1 MIFKYICRN
10 LWSTYFNVT
19 LYIFLI
25 AIANVFQM
33 SFKNTIN
40 IRIKKYL
47 FLESMFK
54 IHNNYFEAIFVRFF
68 FITGKTCNTFPIFCK
83 LQNISKIFTLVNTTT
98 LLFDDQQLHLLNIYG
113 ILCRNNISFNN

>member
-1 MIFKYICRN
+1 MIFKYIYRN

-40 IRIKKYL
+40 IKIKKYIS
-47 FLESMFK
+47 LESMFK
-54 IHNNYFEAIFVRFF
+54 IHDNYFEVIFVQFF
-68 FITGKTCNTFPIFCK
+68 FITGKTCNTFPILCK
-83 LQNISKIFTLVNTTT
+83 LQKISKIFTLVNTTT
-98 LLFDDQQLHLLNIYG
+98 LLFDDQQLHLDL
-113 ILCRNNISFNN
+113 F